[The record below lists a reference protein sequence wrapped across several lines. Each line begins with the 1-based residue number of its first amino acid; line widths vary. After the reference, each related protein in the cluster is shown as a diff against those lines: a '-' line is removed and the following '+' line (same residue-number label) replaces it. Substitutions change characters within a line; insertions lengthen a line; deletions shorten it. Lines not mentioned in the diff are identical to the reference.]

1 MSKQAERDYL
11 KNIGAAGIDHAFNK
25 PFSDAQCGLYLSQ
38 LGAVF
43 TLLPE
48 PPGRLLD
55 MGCGTGWTSWMFAK
69 RGYDVTGMD
78 ISEDM
83 IRYARL
89 NAERYQLDNAV
100 FVAGDYEDSAFETE
114 FDCAVFYDSLHH
126 AIDPDRAIQTVYRAL
141 KPNGVCITSE
151 PGAGHSHKGK
161 AAADQY
167 GVTEQSTPPGK
178 IIRLG
183 RKAGFRSF
191 TVYPHAQQLH
201 TALYRRPRAV
211 DRSIVRSAL
220 SVPLAKNLLAHFVI
234 SLYKR
239 LDGIVVMRK

>member
-1 MSKQAERDYL
+1 MTKQAEKDYL
-11 KNIGAAGIDHAFNK
+11 KNIGEAGIEHAFDK
-25 PFSDAQCGLYLSQ
+25 PFSDALCGLYFAQ
-38 LGAVF
+38 LGAIF

-48 PPGRLLD
+48 PPARLLD

-83 IRYARL
+83 IHYARL
-89 NAERYQLDNAV
+89 NAERYSLPNAR
-100 FVAGDYEDSAFETE
+100 FVAGDYEDAAFDSE

-126 AIDPDRAIQTVYRAL
+126 AEDPLRAIQTVHRAL
-141 KPNGVCITSE
+141 KPDGICITSE
-151 PGAGHSHKGK
+151 PGAGHSHKGR
-161 AAADQY
+161 AAAEQY

-183 RKAGFRSF
+183 RQAGFRSF
-191 TVYPHAQQLH
+191 SVYPHAQQLH
-201 TALYRRPRAV
+201 TALYRAPRAV
-211 DRSIVRSAL
+211 DRSIVRRAL
-220 SVPLAKNLLAHFVI
+220 RMPIMKTLLAHFVVAI
-234 SLYKR
+234 YKR

>member
-11 KNIGAAGIDHAFNK
+11 KNIGAAGIEHAFNK

-48 PPGRLLD
+48 PPARLLD

-83 IRYARL
+83 IHYARL
-89 NAERYQLDNAV
+89 NVERYQLDNAL
-100 FVAGDYEDSAFETE
+100 FVAGDYEDSAFDAD

-126 AIDPDRAIQTVYRAL
+126 AIDPERAIQTVYRAL
-141 KPNGVCITSE
+141 KPGGVCITSE
-151 PGAGHSHKGK
+151 PGVGHSRKGK
-161 AAADQY
+161 GAADRY
-167 GVTEQSTPPGK
+167 GVTEQSMPPGK

-191 TVYPHAQQLH
+191 AVYPHPQQLH
-201 TALYRRPRAV
+201 TALYRRPRPT
-211 DRSIVRSAL
+211 DRPIVRSAL
-220 SVPLAKNLLAHFVI
+220 RTPLLKTLLAHFVI
-234 SLYKR
+234 GFYKR
-239 LDGIVVMRK
+239 VDGIVVMRK